1 MSRPNTLALRGDG
14 SVVAWG
20 FNKEGQTNVP
30 PGLDGVIGL
39 AASDT
44 YSVAE
49 RFDGSLVFWGTTS
62 ITNVPPKLEGL
73 QAMSAGRT
81 ILGGVLGEKTPAPF
95 AEALEPVYDD
105 GVFAASFD
113 GKRGF
118 AYRLEFCE
126 ALGTGA
132 WTLCSPLSGD
142 NNRARLF
149 DSATALARFY
159 VIRRL
164 W

>member
-1 MSRPNTLALRGDG
+1 M
-14 SVVAWG
+14 
-20 FNKEGQTNVP
+20 P
-30 PGLDGVIGL
+30 PGLEGVIGL

-44 YSVAE
+44 YS
-49 RFDGSLVFWGTTS
+49 G
-62 ITNVPPKLEGL
+62 
-73 QAMSAGRT
+73 
-81 ILGGVLGEKTPAPF
+81 ILGNETPAPF
-95 AEALEPVYDD
+95 APALEPVYDK

-126 ALGTGA
+126 TLGTGA
-132 WTLCSPLSGD
+132 WTLGSPLPGD
-142 NNRARLF
+142 GNRARLF
-149 DSATALARFY
+149 DSATAPARFY

>member
-1 MSRPNTLALRGDG
+1 MT
-14 SVVAWG
+14 WG
-20 FNKEGQTNVP
+20 FNKDGQTNVP
-30 PGLDGVIGL
+30 PGLEGVIGL

-44 YSVAE
+44 YS
-49 RFDGSLVFWGTTS
+49 G
-62 ITNVPPKLEGL
+62 
-73 QAMSAGRT
+73 
-81 ILGGVLGEKTPAPF
+81 ILGNETPAPF
-95 AEALEPVYDD
+95 APALEPVYDK

-126 ALGTGA
+126 TLGTGA
-132 WTLCSPLSGD
+132 WTLGSPLPGD
-142 NNRARLF
+142 GNRARLF
-149 DSATALARFY
+149 DSATAPARFY